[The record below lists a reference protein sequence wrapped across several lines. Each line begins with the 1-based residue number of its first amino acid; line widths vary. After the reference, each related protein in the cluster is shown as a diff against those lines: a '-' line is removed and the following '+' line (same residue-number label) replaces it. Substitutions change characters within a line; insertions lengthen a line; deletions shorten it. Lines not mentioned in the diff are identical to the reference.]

1 MPDEINTNPVSAESE
16 EAQEDINALR
26 QIRLDKL
33 NELCAAG
40 EDPFKITTAD
50 QSAHAQEIVDNF
62 EAMEGKE
69 VSICGRMMS
78 RRDMG
83 KANFIDIRDRSGRI
97 QVYVRINDVGEDTF
111 AKFKKWDIG
120 DILEVRGTVFK
131 TRRGEISI
139 HATALRLL
147 TKSLLPLPEKFHG
160 LRDTDTRYRRRYLD
174 LIVNPDVKDTF
185 IKRSL
190 IIREIRNYLDSK
202 DFIEVETP
210 ILVQNAGGAAARP
223 FVTHHNAL
231 NEDLNLRISLELYLK
246 RLIVGGLER
255 VYEMGRVFRN
265 EGLDVRHN
273 PEFTLLEIYQ
283 AYTDFHGMMDLVE
296 ELYRTVAL
304 KVLGTAVVTYD
315 GVEIDLSKP
324 FARMT
329 MVEAVKK
336 YAGVDFAEI
345 DLETARSL
353 AKERG
358 IEFEER
364 HKKGDLL
371 NLFFEE

>member
-1 MPDEINTNPVSAESE
+1 M
-16 EAQEDINALR
+16 
-26 QIRLDKL
+26 
-33 NELCAAG
+33 
-40 EDPFKITTAD
+40 
-50 QSAHAQEIVDNF
+50 
-62 EAMEGKE
+62 
-69 VSICGRMMS
+69 
-78 RRDMG
+78 
-83 KANFIDIRDRSGRI
+83 
-97 QVYVRINDVGEDTF
+97 
-111 AKFKKWDIG
+111 
-120 DILEVRGTVFK
+120 
-131 TRRGEISI
+131 
-139 HATALRLL
+139 
-147 TKSLLPLPEKFHG
+147 
-160 LRDTDTRYRRRYLD
+160 
-174 LIVNPDVKDTF
+174 
-185 IKRSL
+185 
-190 IIREIRNYLDSK
+190 
-202 DFIEVETP
+202 
-210 ILVQNAGGAAARP
+210 
-223 FVTHHNAL
+223 THHNAL

-336 YAGVDFAEI
+336 YSGVDFAEI

-353 AKERG
+353 AKDR
-358 IEFEER
+358 I
-364 HKKGDLL
+364 
-371 NLFFEE
+371 